1 MGYIMVISES
11 SDSAGK
17 KTVNVAESIDK
28 ITELIQ
34 EAKCIM
40 GDDFTQIAKLK
51 SARGLLINLIDGLCD
66 SETEV
71 TYFSGSMDE
80 FGNLR

>member
-1 MGYIMVISES
+1 MVILES
-11 SDSAGK
+11 SDSAER

-28 ITELIQ
+28 ITDLLQ
-34 EAKCIM
+34 EAKCII
-40 GDDFTQIAKLK
+40 GDDFTQITKLK
-51 SARGLLINLIDGLCD
+51 SARGILINLIDGLCD

-71 TYFSGSMDE
+71 IYFSGSMDE